1 MTLTDALAIRD
12 REVISLVGGGG
23 KTALMFALGKELSS
37 RLKGVILPSSHSSSC
52 LVWPMRLDSPAARTI
67 EEIIVSLSLTG
78 PGGHPP

>member
-37 RLKGVILPSSHSSSC
+37 RLKGVILTTTTKIWEP
-52 LVWPMRLDSPAARTI
+52 VTSPDFALF
-67 EEIIVSLSLTG
+67 LSDQV
-78 PGGHPP
+78 